1 MKWLKI
7 SSFLFPWFKKK
18 KYKKEKKRRKK
29 NIIRQRTTSKSLFL
43 FPRSIDTMGFPK
55 PTTSPINLLKQL
67 IQTSLWFQN
76 TFGKEESLFER
87 APFKLCQVKTG
98 FVTEG
103 ALSKKQLIKAQ
114 NCSGETWGQ
123 EAVAFQI
130 ECSKDF
136 DQSQITLN
144 PKREN

>member
-1 MKWLKI
+1 MLYYGRTFMCQQLNEMIKDK
-7 SSFLFPWFKKK
+7 LFPIPLIKKKK

-114 NCSGETWGQ
+114 NCSGET
-123 EAVAFQI
+123 
-130 ECSKDF
+130 
-136 DQSQITLN
+136 
-144 PKREN
+144 